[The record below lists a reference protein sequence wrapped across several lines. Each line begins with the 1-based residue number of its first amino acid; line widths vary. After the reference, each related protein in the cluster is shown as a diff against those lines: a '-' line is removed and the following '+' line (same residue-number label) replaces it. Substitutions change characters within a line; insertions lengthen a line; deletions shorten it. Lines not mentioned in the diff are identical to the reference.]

1 MEIFKF
7 IGLFYIFK
15 QVRQVMGCANSR
27 FEVAISFNNLVVATI
42 EFKIGVQAF
51 LCEREKRVG
60 SQIILSQILA
70 IQNNNHAQEHKIY
83 VENPFS
89 LKGKTPNNFTI
100 IKSITIIFLCMSYG

>member
-1 MEIFKF
+1 MESFKF
-7 IGLFYIFK
+7 IGLFCIFK

-60 SQIILSQILA
+60 SQIILSTILA
-70 IQNNNHAQEHKIY
+70 IQNSNHIQEHKY
-83 VENPFS
+83 LREKPF
-89 LKGKTPNNFTI
+89 LFERKKNHRTNFE
-100 IKSITIIFLCMSYG
+100 